1 MRAKDTASGFV
12 IGIDLGTQSLKVLVY
27 DFVNKSVVTTAR
39 APLDL
44 ISRRDGTRE
53 QEASWWL
60 AAMRSCFAEIAA
72 DIKQRVVA
80 LAVSGQQHGFV
91 AVGDGGQVLAPVKL
105 WNDTSTVEECD
116 AIHAALG
123 GVAQAISLAGNPIL
137 PGYTASKV
145 LWLKRH
151 RYSDYVALR
160 QILLPHDYIN
170 FHLTGRFAAEA
181 GDASGTG
188 FFDIKRRNWSREVLR
203 AIDPDRDLLDV
214 LPPILRPTEA
224 VGEILPQVAKELG
237 LSPGVVVGVGGGDNM
252 MGAIGTGTVMP
263 GTLTISLGTS
273 GTLYGYAETAAI
285 SESQEFA
292 AFCSSTG
299 GYLPLVCS
307 LNCTAA
313 TEVMRDL
320 LSVPIDEFDSLLAT
334 SQPGAGGIISL
345 PFFNGERT
353 PDCPHS
359 KGAVFGLT
367 AENATR
373 ANLMRSVVE
382 ATILGLRTGLS
393 AMQQR
398 GLVAEVAR
406 VTGGGAHSRQWLQI
420 VADVLNVS
428 VTLPPQDEAAAFG
441 AALQALWCFKS
452 ERGEKLGIG
461 DLIATHFG
469 EAKDQVVRPR
479 HAAVEC
485 YNEVYRRYL
494 DLVVM
499 MRNQDF
505 NNVHA

>member
-1 MRAKDTASGFV
+1 MRAKNAVGDLV

-27 DFVNKSVVTTAR
+27 DLAMKSVVMTTR

-44 ISRRDGTRE
+44 ISRSDGTRE

-60 AAMRSCFAEIAA
+60 TAMRSCFAEIGA

-80 LAVSGQQHGFV
+80 LSVSGQQHGFV
-91 AVGDGGQVLAPVKL
+91 AVGDGGLVLAPVKL

-116 AIHAALG
+116 AIHDALG

-170 FHLTGRFAAEA
+170 FYLTGRFAAEA

-188 FFDIKRRNWSREVLR
+188 FFYIKRRDWSREVLR
-203 AIDPDRDLLDV
+203 AIDPDRDLLGV
-214 LPPILRPTEA
+214 LPAILGPTEA
-224 VGEILPQVAKELG
+224 VGTILPQVARELG
-237 LSPGVVVGVGGGDNM
+237 LSSEVIVGVGGGDNM

-263 GTLTISLGTS
+263 GTLAVSLGTS

-285 SESQEFA
+285 SETQDFA

-320 LSVPIDEFDSLLAT
+320 LAVPIGEFDSLLVS

-353 PDCPHS
+353 PNCPHA

-367 AENATR
+367 PENTTR
-373 ANLMRSVVE
+373 ENLMRAVVE
-382 ATILGLRTGLS
+382 ATVLGLRTGLS

-398 GLVAEVAR
+398 GLVAKVAR

-420 VADVLNVS
+420 VADVLNVT
-428 VTLPPQDEAAAFG
+428 VTLPPQEEAAAFG
-441 AALQALWCFKS
+441 AALQAFWCFKS
-452 ERGEKLGIG
+452 AQGEKLGVG
-461 DLIATHFG
+461 DLIAAHFDEEKG
-469 EAKDQVVRPR
+469 QEVRPR

-485 YNEVYRRYL
+485 YNDVYRRYL

-499 MRNQDF
+499 MRNQDS
-505 NNVHA
+505 